1 MPVKDRPHRLVLVN
15 DGGTLLGPT
24 LEAPMG
30 IEGLVRLTI
39 DPLVN
44 TQVDTLYWQLGTDL
58 YQSTPTHRYSDIY
71 SHNTEVGPRWGDD
84 QASFESSGAWRI
96 YENTRQLMS
105 EGTDPPA
112 VLIEHGHRAGLEV
125 FLSMRVN
132 DIHDGLVEL
141 ADPSYLSRTKR
152 EHPEWL
158 PGPVSNPARE
168 GRLSRFSRFAYNFE
182 IDEVREYKLALATEA
197 INNYDLDGLDW
208 DFCRFPRFFPEGRA
222 ERNAGL
228 ITDLLRSI
236 RSRLD
241 AKAKKAG
248 RRLLLSVRV
257 SPTIDLALA
266 FGLDVNTWIR
276 EGLIDLL
283 VAGVVH
289 ASMHRVPVETFV
301 EAARGTGVQV
311 LAQNLGLFWWGR
323 PLSARVLWN
332 EPDLFTPEMCRASAA
347 TYWQAGVDGI
357 CLWNNHL
364 IRFNRDLE
372 YDRQPWKEI
381 ADPALIAKRD
391 KHYVVDNPHN
401 WQDVAAELGA
411 PPVPAGPLPVA
422 LQHAGDTASVKIDIA
437 DDAERGNGPEETVLR
452 LLVINLTSQ
461 DHVEYTLNGKPLDPS
476 RAQSRLLY
484 NDCWTDFHL
493 QPGTLK
499 RGWNQLTVTV
509 TARNPRVA
517 APLTL
522 ESVEVIVRYP
532 R

>member
-1 MPVKDRPHRLVLVN
+1 MPVKGRPHRLVLVN

-39 DPLVN
+39 DPLVD
-44 TQVDTLYWQLGTDL
+44 TQVDTLYWQLGTDP

-84 QASFESSGAWRI
+84 QESFESSGAWRI
-96 YENTRQLMS
+96 SENTRQMVS

-132 DIHDGLVEL
+132 DIHDGLEEL

-158 PGPVSNPARE
+158 LGPVSRPAKE
-168 GRLSRFSRFAYNFE
+168 GRLSRFSRFSYNFE
-182 IDEVREYKLALATEA
+182 IDEVRAYKLALASEA
-197 INNYDLDGLDW
+197 IDNYDLDGLDW

-222 ERNAGL
+222 VQNSEL

-241 AKAKKAG
+241 AKAEEAG

-257 SPTIDLALA
+257 PPTIDLAMA
-266 FGLDVNTWIR
+266 FGLDVSTWIR

-289 ASMHRVPVETFV
+289 GNMHRVPVESFV

-323 PLSARVLWN
+323 PFSPRVLWH

-357 CLWNNHL
+357 YLWNNHL
-364 IRFNRDLE
+364 IKFNRDVE
-372 YDRQPWKEI
+372 YDRRPWKEI
-381 ADPALIAKRD
+381 ADPELIARRD
-391 KHYVVDNPHN
+391 KHYVVDNPHDWHN
-401 WQDVAAELGA
+401 VASELGA

-422 LQHAGDTASVKIDIA
+422 LSGPGDIANVKIDIA
-437 DDAERGNGPEETVLR
+437 DDLDCDDGPVAVLLR
-452 LLVINLTSQ
+452 LLVVNLTSQ
-461 DHVEYTLNGKPLDPS
+461 DSIAYTLNGKALDP
-476 RAQSRLLY
+476 AQAQTRLLY
-484 NDCWTDFHL
+484 NDCWIDFPV
-493 QPGTLK
+493 QPEAL
-499 RGWNQLTVTV
+499 RPGWNELAVTV
-509 TARNPRVA
+509 VARNSRVA

-522 ESVEVIVRYP
+522 GSVEVIIQYP
-532 R
+532 Q